1 MKKLSAYTVASNCT
15 DLTDIR
21 GECHEEAAFL
31 IRPINF
37 IAYFSESKV
46 TVGFLAS
53 GSFFKKE
60 PKTLNTI
67 FFHLLTYVFGKN
79 SMAFRKGMIAVWG
92 L

>member
-1 MKKLSAYTVASNCT
+1 M
-15 DLTDIR
+15 
-21 GECHEEAAFL
+21 
-31 IRPINF
+31 
-37 IAYFSESKV
+37 
-46 TVGFLAS
+46 AS

-92 L
+92 DYRVDLWGKLTETVFIGRFRKAFERVGEHEL

>member
-1 MKKLSAYTVASNCT
+1 MC
-15 DLTDIR
+15 
-21 GECHEEAAFL
+21 F
-31 IRPINF
+31 
-37 IAYFSESKV
+37 
-46 TVGFLAS
+46 FLAS
-53 GSFFKKE
+53 GFFQKE